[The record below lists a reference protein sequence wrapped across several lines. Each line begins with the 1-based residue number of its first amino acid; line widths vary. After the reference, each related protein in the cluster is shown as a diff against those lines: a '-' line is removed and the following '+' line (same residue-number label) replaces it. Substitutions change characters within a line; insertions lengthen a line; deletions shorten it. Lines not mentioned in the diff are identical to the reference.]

1 MRGMGSAVRIRE
13 TLERIQSEFHELPG
27 LRLTV
32 TQAQRLWHLDRSVCD
47 ALLAALVDARFL
59 ARTPDGAFVRCRS
72 ALN

>member
-1 MRGMGSAVRIRE
+1 MGASAVRIRD
-13 TLERIQSEFHELPG
+13 TLDRILDEFQQLPS

-32 TQAQRLWHLDRSVCD
+32 AQAARLWTLDRSVCD

-59 ARTPDGAFVRCRS
+59 VRTPDGAFVRAGE